1 MKKIFLLA
9 ALIVTSVATTL
20 ADTPEDAIKVGT
32 AEELINAIN
41 DHPKS
46 YIKLTANIDMTAQ
59 ATITKTFSGTI
70 DGETFG
76 EEGKGYFR
84 IFKERNKI
92 SHYDPLFKNLQKATL
107 KNLVITG
114 MRVQSESE
122 DNRAAL
128 CSTMDSCTLEN
139 INVADVSVFADD
151 NKAGTLAGTA
161 TKCSFTNVVCLN
173 SDVTVDGMYAGGLV
187 GVSSDCTYKKCMTNE
202 QVSVFA
208 DGNLF
213 DSNAYSGGLVG
224 SSTSDYFDTC
234 YNFALVGSND
244 DRTGGIAAFS
254 VNSHF
259 DHCLNAGMVVHCTKD
274 VFRTNKQAIM
284 DDVAQKIRECRITWV
299 TGFFLAMVVDF
310 TEIAIP
316 FWATMTFPPVAVA
329 VAVATFVLGATL
341 TAVGLLQ
348 GYDELGGI
356 CGSAQGG
363 SFSCCSNYGSCMA
376 RDQSVGGILGL
387 AKPNSKA
394 EGVQINNCLNRGH
407 VQASI
412 RVGGIAGELY
422 SSRLENCLNVGTV
435 KADYPDEN
443 GPIFGYQEDASWNN
457 NYLKSDRYDPISGGR
472 IKVTEEQLKSG
483 EVAWWLN
490 QGQSGGPWRQNLT
503 DTETESIDDCPVL
516 LEDHHLVTSE
526 DLQGRYAIGT
536 AEELISFAKTVNER
550 SNANQTFTAYLYND
564 INLDPKQNWQPI
576 GSESKPFYG
585 LFFGG
590 GHKIDY
596 LKCNV
601 THRDAGLFGTLGMR
615 TEIHDVILGHNSE
628 VISTKNAVGGI
639 AGCVRVPDGN
649 IGSVRIIGC
658 GNQAKVTGSFNVAG
672 ILGAVYFDEKM
683 QLVLSDCYNVGSITA
698 TSKGEKNT
706 GTGESAAICAATK
719 SNALV
724 TRCWNLGGVTTTTTG
739 LQPYRPGYFFVY
751 GTDHITRCYNFEG
764 FATSGGAQEGVDTF
778 NIYDLNNGTLCYKLN
793 AEDNNPDHHLPWQQN
808 LANPYTPLSFI
819 GQEGEGKGVH
829 YTRTLSSTTGTIVLP
844 YDVASND
851 SVQFY
856 VLTGVNDSEEKVTFS
871 PVDVLEGGTPALFVT
886 TGTGDYE
893 FLGCNENLS
902 TDAFNELCITSR
914 PVTIGDWTMQ
924 GSNIEQE
931 FTKPAELATLYY
943 ISGGQVKNA
952 TKKLTV
958 GAYRSYFT
966 GPDATTGSAVQA
978 LNIIFGPRT
987 EGITP
992 LSSTDGENTIDIFNA
1007 EGQRLNAP
1015 QRGLNVFRTA
1025 SGKSIKVLL
1034 K

>member
-9 ALIVTSVATTL
+9 ALIVTSAATAL
-20 ADTPEDAIKVGT
+20 ANTPVDTVKVGT
-32 AEELINAIN
+32 AKELIDAIN
-41 DHPKS
+41 DATKPNP

-59 ATITKTFSGTI
+59 ATITKTFTGTI

-92 SHYDPLFKNLQKATL
+92 SHYDPLFQNLQDATL

-128 CSTMDSCTLEN
+128 CSTMSGCTLEN

-151 NKAGTLAGTA
+151 NCAGTLAGTA

-187 GVSSDCTYKKCMTNE
+187 GVSSNCTYIKCMTNE

-224 SSTSDYFDTC
+224 SSTSDNFDTC

-254 VNSHF
+254 VNSTF
-259 DHCLNAGMVVHCTKD
+259 DHCLNAGMVVHCTEE
-274 VFRTNKQAIM
+274 VFRSNEQAIM
-284 DDVAQKIRECRITWV
+284 DNVAQMIRECRITWV

-316 FWATMTFPPVAVA
+316 FWATMTFPPIAVA
-329 VAVATFVLGATL
+329 VAVATLVLGATL

-363 SFSCCSNYGSCMA
+363 SFSCCSNYGTCMA

-407 VQASI
+407 VQGSI
-412 RVGGIAGELY
+412 RVGGIVGELY
-422 SSRLENCLNVGTV
+422 NSDLKNCLNVGTV

-443 GPIFGYQEDASWNN
+443 GPIFGYQENASWNN

-503 DTETESIDDCPVL
+503 VTETDSIDDCPVL
-516 LEDHHLVTSE
+516 LEDHHLVTSK

-550 SNANQTFTAYLYND
+550 SEVNQTFTAYLYND
-564 INLDPKQNWQPI
+564 INLNPEQNWQPI
-576 GSESKPFYG
+576 GTESKPFYG

-590 GHKIDY
+590 GHMIDN
-596 LKCNV
+596 LQCNV
-601 THRDAGLFGTLGMR
+601 THRDAGLFGTLGLR
-615 TEIHDVILGHNSE
+615 TEIHDVILGSHSS
-628 VISTKNAVGGI
+628 ITSTQNAVGGI
-639 AGCVRVPDGN
+639 AGCVRVPNKN
-649 IGSVRIIGC
+649 IGPVRIIGC
-658 GNQAKVTGSFNVAG
+658 GNQAAVTGSFNVAG
-672 ILGAVYFDEKM
+672 ILGAVYFDEDM
-683 QLVLSDCYNVGSITA
+683 ELVLSDCYNAGVITA

-706 GTGESAAICAATK
+706 GTGESAAICATTK

-724 TRCWNLGGVTTTTTG
+724 TRCWNINTVTSSTNG
-739 LQPYRPGYFFVY
+739 LQPYRDGHFFVY
-751 GTDHITRCYNFEG
+751 GTDNLTLCYNWDVFGTDER
-764 FATSGGAQEGVDTF
+764 AQEGVNTF
-778 NIYDLNNGTLCYKLN
+778 TLDEMVNGTLCYKLN
-793 AEDNNPDHHLPWQQN
+793 AEDNDVTHSLPWQQD
-808 LANPYTPLSFI
+808 LAAGKVMNFS
-819 GQEGEGKGVH
+819 GEGHDGKGVY
-829 YTRTLSSTTGTIVLP
+829 YTRTLSSTTGTLVLP

-851 SVQFY
+851 SVQYY
-856 VLTGVNDSEEKVTFS
+856 VMTGIDDGEEKVTFS
-871 PVDVLEGGTPALFVT
+871 PVDILPAGTPALFVNT
-886 TGTGDYE
+886 QSGTHE
-893 FLGCNENLS
+893 FLGCSNTFSIGAMNP
-902 TDAFNELCITSR
+902 T
-914 PVTIGDWTMQ
+914 TIGDWTMR
-924 GSNIEQE
+924 GTYEE
-931 FTKPAELATLYY
+931 KVWTDPAELATLYY
-943 ISGGQVKNA
+943 VSNGQVKNA

-958 GAYRSYFT
+958 GAYRAYFT
-966 GPDATTGSAVQA
+966 GPDATAGASAPA
-978 LNIIFGPRT
+978 LSIIFGPRT

-992 LSSTDGENTIDIFNA
+992 LSSTDGESISIFNTQ
-1007 EGQRLNAP
+1007 GQRLTAP
-1015 QRGLNVFRTA
+1015 QRGLNIFRTTG
-1025 SGKSIKVLL
+1025 GKSIKVLL